1 MYIDSSNGKIQLS
14 LPFSSWRANC
24 CECDAVFSPEGGQE
38 ITTHLDSAEK
48 NHFARKTLLYRKLIM
63 IHWAK
68 HYDGSYV
75 ENTPK

>member
-1 MYIDSSNGKIQLS
+1 MYIDSSNGKNQLS

-48 NHFARKTLLYRKLIM
+48 KITLLEKLFCT
-63 IHWAK
+63 
-68 HYDGSYV
+68 
-75 ENTPK
+75 ENLS